1 MATALGDRIPREA
14 ASYERFEAR
23 PTG

>member
-1 MATALGDRIPREA
+1 MATALGDRIPLEA

-23 PTG
+23 RTG